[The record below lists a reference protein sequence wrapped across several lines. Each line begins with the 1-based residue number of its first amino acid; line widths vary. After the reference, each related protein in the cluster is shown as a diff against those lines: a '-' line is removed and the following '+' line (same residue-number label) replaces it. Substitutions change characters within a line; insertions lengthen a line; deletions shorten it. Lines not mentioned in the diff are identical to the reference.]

1 MAIWP
6 KIVLPKTA
14 LKTALRRS
22 PMDAR
27 LDKRYMDA
35 AIRLG
40 RWHLARTG
48 TNPSVATILVND
60 LGNGPIIVGSGI
72 TGIGGRP
79 HAEAGALAEAGDRA
93 KGATAYVTLE
103 PCAHHGRTPPCANAL
118 VNAGITRLVC
128 ALTDPDDRVS
138 GAGFEIL
145 EAANIE
151 ISQNCSTHA
160 AKTVLGAYLARSVN
174 KRAQVTL
181 KLAVSKDG
189 KIGKKDEPN
198 FAITG
203 AQARAQSHILRA
215 THDAIIIGIGTA
227 LADDPTL
234 TCRLPGM
241 ETRSPIRI
249 VLDTGGQL
257 PLDCKLVHTIN
268 QAPLYVA
275 TAYPQS
281 DNAKALAAKGVN
293 IVSCDLYKGRIAL
306 PELMEDLAAIGIT
319 NALVEGGAEIARS
332 FLDDDLV
339 RSIALFE
346 SDLIVGHNGI
356 MSPIEKD
363 NLPDGFAINRQ
374 YHFGGDRLFEIEQS

>member
-1 MAIWP
+1 MSG
-6 KIVLPKTA
+6 KTA
-14 LKTALRRS
+14 LTIILRRD
-22 PMDAR
+22 PMDAS

-60 LGNGPIIVGSGI
+60 LGHGPVIVGSGI

-103 PCAHHGRTPPCANAL
+103 PCAHHGRTPPCADAL
-118 VNAGITRLVC
+118 VNVGVSRVVG

-138 GAGFEIL
+138 GAGFAIL
-145 EAANIE
+145 EAANVE
-151 ISQNCSTHA
+151 ISQNCSVHEA
-160 AKTVLGAYLARSVN
+160 RTVLGAYLNRSVT

-198 FAITG
+198 FSITG
-203 AQARAQSHILRA
+203 TQARAQSHLLRA
-215 THDAIIIGIGTA
+215 SHDAIIIGIGTA

-241 ETRSPIRI
+241 EMRSPIRI

-257 PLDCKLVHTIN
+257 PLDCKLVHTID

-281 DNAKALAAKGVN
+281 DNAQALAAKGVN

-332 FLDDDLV
+332 YLADDLV

-346 SDLIVGHNGI
+346 SDVIVGHNGI
-356 MSPIEKD
+356 MSPISKD
-363 NLPDGFAINRQ
+363 NLPSGFEINRQ
-374 YHFGGDRLFEIEQS
+374 FQFGDDRFFEIELS

>member
-1 MAIWP
+1 MNANF
-6 KIVLPKTA
+6 
-14 LKTALRRS
+14 
-22 PMDAR
+22 
-27 LDKRYMDA
+27 DKRYMDA

-48 TNPSVATILVND
+48 TNPSVATVLVND
-60 LGNGPIIVGSGI
+60 LGNGPVIVGSGI
-72 TGIGGRP
+72 TGLGGRP
-79 HAEAGALAEAGDRA
+79 HAEAGALAEAGERA

-118 VNAGITRLVC
+118 VDAGVARLVC

-138 GAGFEIL
+138 GAGFAIL
-145 EAANIE
+145 EAADIE
-151 ISQNCSTHA
+151 ISQNCSA
-160 AKTVLGAYLARSVN
+160 QEAKTVLGAYLNRSVT
-174 KRAQVTL
+174 KRTQVTL

-198 FAITG
+198 FAITS
-203 AQARAQSHILRA
+203 AQARSQGHVLRA
-215 THDAIIIGIGTA
+215 THHAIMIGIGTA

-241 ETRSPIRI
+241 ETRSPMRI
-249 VLDTGGQL
+249 VLDTGGKL
-257 PLDCKLVHTIN
+257 PLDCKLVHTID

-281 DNAKALAAKGVN
+281 DNAVALAAKGVN

-332 FLDDDLV
+332 FLADDLV
-339 RSIALFE
+339 QNVALFE
-346 SDLIVGHNGI
+346 SDLIVGNNGI
-356 MSPIEKD
+356 MSPITKE
-363 NLPDGFAINRQ
+363 NLPAGFAVNRQ
-374 YHFGGDRLFEIEQS
+374 FQLGDDRLIEIGQN

>member
-1 MAIWP
+1 
-6 KIVLPKTA
+6 
-14 LKTALRRS
+14 
-22 PMDAR
+22 MDAR
-27 LDKRYMDA
+27 RDKRYMDA
-35 AIRLG
+35 AIRLS

-48 TNPSVATILVND
+48 TNPSVATVLVND
-60 LGNGPIIVGSGI
+60 LGNGPVIVG
-72 TGIGGRP
+72 TGVTALGGRP
-79 HAEAGALAEAGDRA
+79 HAEAAALAEAGEHA

-118 VNAGITRLVC
+118 VDAGVTRAVC
-128 ALTDPDDRVS
+128 ALTDPDERVS
-138 GAGFEIL
+138 GAGFAIL
-145 EAANIE
+145 EAGGIE
-151 ISQNCSTHA
+151 ITKDCSAHEAQTI
-160 AKTVLGAYLARSVN
+160 LGAYLNRSVT
-174 KRAQVTL
+174 KQAQVTL

-234 TCRLPGM
+234 TCRLPGL
-241 ETRSPIRI
+241 EERSPSRI
-249 VLDTGGQL
+249 VLDTGGRL
-257 PLDCKLVHTIN
+257 PLDCKLVHTID

-281 DNAKALAAKGVN
+281 DNAQALAAKGVN

-306 PELMEDLAAIGIT
+306 PELMEDLAAIGIS
-319 NALVEGGAEIARS
+319 NVLVEGGAEIARAY
-332 FLDDDLV
+332 LADKLV

-346 SDLIVGHNGI
+346 SDVVVGHNGI
-356 MSPIEKD
+356 MSPFAKD

-374 YHFGGDRLFEIEQS
+374 FQYGDDRLIEVERT